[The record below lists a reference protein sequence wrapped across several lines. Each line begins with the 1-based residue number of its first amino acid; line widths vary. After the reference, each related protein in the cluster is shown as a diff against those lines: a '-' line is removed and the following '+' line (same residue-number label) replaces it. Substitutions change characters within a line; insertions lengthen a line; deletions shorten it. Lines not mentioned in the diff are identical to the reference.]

1 MCFGEG
7 LGLADLHWGGFTNQ
21 WGNKKRINGAD
32 EKSTPMYVNPRT
44 TLFFLTY
51 KIIISHAVL

>member
-32 EKSTPMYVNPRT
+32 EKSLSFIFWKQTHESIDLILM
-44 TLFFLTY
+44 
-51 KIIISHAVL
+51 